1 MEHKLSTMVVNF
13 IIRAIFGSGLII
25 FINQYIL
32 TDQKILNVGLNA
44 LSVLTSGT
52 LGIPGVCLLYGILF
66 YQNFK
71 YLTKSCK
78 FRNGYG
84 HFRMTCL

>member
-52 LGIPGVCLLYGILF
+52 LGIPGVFLNNGIIFNQKL
-66 YQNFK
+66 
-71 YLTKSCK
+71 
-78 FRNGYG
+78 
-84 HFRMTCL
+84 

>member
-44 LSVLTSGT
+44 LSVLTSE
-52 LGIPGVCLLYGILF
+52 LLEFPGCASFMEF
-66 YQNFK
+66 YSIKICK
-71 YLTKSCK
+71 YLTKSYK

>member
-44 LSVLTSGT
+44 LSVLTSE
-52 LGIPGVCLLYGILF
+52 LLEFCVPPFMEF
-66 YQNFK
+66 YSIKICK
-71 YLTKSCK
+71 YLTKSYK

>member
-52 LGIPGVCLLYGILF
+52 LGIPFMEF
-66 YQNFK
+66 YSIKICK

>member
-32 TDQKILNVGLNA
+32 TDQKILNVGL
-44 LSVLTSGT
+44 
-52 LGIPGVCLLYGILF
+52 F
-66 YQNFK
+66 
-71 YLTKSCK
+71 
-78 FRNGYG
+78 
-84 HFRMTCL
+84 